1 MRSFQLLA
9 LCLYLLG
16 VAAAAMINVTHDSSD
31 DYSISSSMT
40 FTGPWSHQQVA
51 TCTQETCADP
61 FSRTTNGTWST
72 SLYVQNSP
80 LADQPP
86 TVSFEF
92 LGTAVYVNCVLIPQD
107 KLGIA
112 ANSDMLFTLDGVAV
126 GRFAPE
132 APKSGEISI
141 STVFKVED
149 LSAET
154 HTLHIQNGLESG
166 KATHKI
172 SVLALDSIIYTTN
185 DALIEDTMSPEGF
198 RVLASDEPQN
208 TVHVA
213 LTSVMSSLVG
223 LGILLL
229 SFRFCYRRRQK
240 MVQTLLPL
248 LPTAIRRRQALP
260 TVTPYTKALDTF
272 GPTQESSLRSVRSQ
286 RRSDNSGNDDARSG
300 RSVVPP
306 PYSRSYTS

>member
-1 MRSFQLLA
+1 MVRPRPLH
-9 LCLYLLG
+9 LY
-16 VAAAAMINVTHDSSD
+16 
-31 DYSISSSMT
+31 
-40 FTGPWSHQQVA
+40 QQVKG
-51 TCTQETCADP
+51 
-61 FSRTTNGTWST
+61 RNLGTWST

-198 RVLASDEPQN
+198 RVLASDE
-208 TVHVA
+208 V
-213 LTSVMSSLVG
+213 SVCS
-223 LGILLL
+223 
-229 SFRFCYRRRQK
+229 Q
-240 MVQTLLPL
+240 
-248 LPTAIRRRQALP
+248 
-260 TVTPYTKALDTF
+260 
-272 GPTQESSLRSVRSQ
+272 LRSILRI
-286 RRSDNSGNDDARSG
+286 
-300 RSVVPP
+300 
-306 PYSRSYTS
+306 